1 MKKLV
6 KDLPCIDIK
15 DIKELLTES
24 REKYKVELIIPNK
37 CTQEV
42 DITSTIGNFGGFVYW
57 FICPGCKKR
66 VKKVYLFQDEN
77 IFICRHCHHLAYR
90 TQNLRDFRK
99 TKYIKEI
106 KKEDIFKKRIKK
118 RMDILKEL
126 EKMLQK
132 VDLLGLQK
140 FTF

>member
-6 KDLPCIDIK
+6 EDLLYIDIK
-15 DIKELLTES
+15 DIKELLAKSEGKHKIELTIS
-24 REKYKVELIIPNK
+24 NKY
-37 CTQEV
+37 TQEV

-57 FICPGCKKR
+57 FICPGCKRR

>member
-6 KDLPCIDIK
+6 EDLPYIDIK
-15 DIKELLTES
+15 DIKELLAKSEGKHKIELTIS
-24 REKYKVELIIPNK
+24 NKY
-37 CTQEV
+37 TQEV

-57 FICPGCKKR
+57 FICPGCKRR
-66 VKKVYLFQDEN
+66 VKKVYLFQKEN

>member
-24 REKYKVELIIPNK
+24 REKYRVELTISNK
-37 CTQEV
+37 YTQEV

-66 VKKVYLFQDEN
+66 VKKVYLFQNEN
-77 IFICRHCHHLAYR
+77 IFICRHCNHLAYR

-106 KKEDIFKKRIKK
+106 KKEDVFKKRIKK

-126 EKMLQK
+126 EKM
-132 VDLLGLQK
+132 
-140 FTF
+140 F

>member
-24 REKYKVELIIPNK
+24 REKYRVELTISNK
-37 CTQEV
+37 YTQEV
-42 DITSTIGNFGGFVYW
+42 DITSTTGNFGGLVYW
-57 FICPGCKKR
+57 FTCSGCKRR
-66 VKKVYLFQDEN
+66 VKKVYLFQNEN
-77 IFICRHCHHLAYR
+77 IFICRHCNHLAYR

-99 TKYIKEI
+99 TKYIKEK

-118 RMDILKEL
+118 RMNILKEL
-126 EKMLQK
+126 EKWLQNSVRKKK
-132 VDLLGLQK
+132 V
-140 FTF
+140 